1 MATPEPS
8 ASRVDHG
15 RRAPTNAWSE
25 PNTRGFPTTH
35 PAPKHER
42 AALPHQRLP
51 QKRTPPINHG
61 VLDQPNGQ
69 GSAAAVQ
76 RKRATAS
83 RLPRL
88 SAATAV
94 RLWAG
99 HMPTTWRGTQTRP
112 ETEAACDQP
121 PEQEYEFDTI
131 TPKPSALPK
140 STTDGAHARNP
151 GQTEKSW
158 LPNNAPST
166 KARAR
171 RPSPPDAPTKR
182 TPPIKHGVLDQPN
195 GQVSAAADH
204 IRSCRGHERSECLGA
219 FHSSAVC
226 CKRC

>member
-1 MATPEPS
+1 MDGARTQMPGPEWI
-8 ASRVDHG
+8 A
-15 RRAPTNAWSE
+15 
-25 PNTRGFPTTH
+25 RGNSKAHPTTGFV
-35 PAPKHER
+35 R
-42 AALPHQRLP
+42 AARSNQTLP
-51 QKRTPPINHG
+51 QELRQSKHR

-171 RPSPPDAPTKR
+171 RPAPPDAPTKR

-195 GQVSAAADH
+195 GQA
-204 IRSCRGHERSECLGA
+204 
-219 FHSSAVC
+219 
-226 CKRC
+226 

>member
-1 MATPEPS
+1 MHDELT
-8 ASRVDHG
+8 ASIGDNTGQQVADHVLGRSMPKCPRGHTTRTERSDREAVCYRRQELESTHSQVDL
-15 RRAPTNAWSE
+15 
-25 PNTRGFPTTH
+25 
-35 PAPKHER
+35 
-42 AALPHQRLP
+42 LPP
-51 QKRTPPINHG
+51 
-61 VLDQPNGQ
+61 PNGQ

-171 RPSPPDAPTKR
+171 RPAPPDAPTKSS
-182 TPPIKHGVLDQPN
+182 TPIKHGGLDQPN
-195 GQVSAAADH
+195 GHRSAAD
-204 IRSCRGHERSECLGA
+204 RSI
-219 FHSSAVC
+219 
-226 CKRC
+226 